1 MVHPPSGAVSCKNR
15 VEESWI
21 QDLMDMCANSIKKKV
36 CLSLLIMKEI
46 GAIAIIL
53 IVSNVSTLADYNLTD
68 LFSRHIFAQI
78 RAPGCM
84 TPLSPGIPGFYP
96 GT

>member
-1 MVHPPSGAVSCKNR
+1 MDSRPNGYVCKFN
-15 VEESWI
+15 
-21 QDLMDMCANSIKKKV
+21 KKKV

-78 RAPGCM
+78 RAPRCM